1 MLLLSVLV
9 ALCLVGVVPTVSKS
23 VRSHSVMDIRFLPW
37 PAARYP
43 LELPLHNVD
52 CFSEMDRRHIVPA
65 VITYRLE
72 NTKRFRNGVC
82 LVRIPTR
89 SRVTVVRMSTNNAKS
104 YVEFIAGSTQLH
116 MPLRTVHIHADQEE
130 KYGPWHVPC
139 RHAYMVF
146 RSRSDQHEWVEF
158 QLEPEVELDAADD
171 QRDDCAKDGHNYA
184 ESVLMHRTA

>member
-89 SRVTVVRMSTNNAKS
+89 SRVTVVRMSTNNAKLP
-104 YVEFIAGSTQLH
+104 ALG
-116 MPLRTVHIHADQEE
+116 
-130 KYGPWHVPC
+130 
-139 RHAYMVF
+139 
-146 RSRSDQHEWVEF
+146 
-158 QLEPEVELDAADD
+158 
-171 QRDDCAKDGHNYA
+171 
-184 ESVLMHRTA
+184 